1 MVACQG
7 ILMITSDGIATRC
20 RLQDCETGSEMGSS
34 HRMAIYSQ
42 ILWRTIGFGGTYFQT
57 IMLVQW
63 LKHAE
68 TCWNMLKR
76 PVTSLSSLLCSHK
89 QRICLQVAGSFDCS
103 WSFATQRAT
112 DFAMENP
119 RCYSVTIQMRQ
130 MASQEWCWATC
141 AVFCHIPRMAI
152 SVISGRRLQPI
163 TYWIRQLA
171 AEDEPLKAPSCPQS
185 EEAAAYLW
193 DLSNF
198 WWLPSF
204 RSGMTHDDDSWHN
217 DS

>member
-1 MVACQG
+1 MSSQWWPAKE
-7 ILMITSDGIATRC
+7 SWW
-20 RLQDCETGSEMGSS
+20 S
-34 HRMAIYSQ
+34 HRTASRRGADC
-42 ILWRTIGFGGTYFQT
+42 RTAKLG
-57 IMLVQW
+57 
-63 LKHAE
+63 LKWGVATE
-68 TCWNMLKR
+68 WQFTRKYYEEPSGLGVPIFRQSCWFNGWNMLKR